1 MGKIF
6 SLADTFMPRF
16 KRRSIVTRLSRAKG
30 DDISH
35 FAQAP
40 DCANAAIPDRTD

>member
-1 MGKIF
+1 MGEIF
-6 SLADTFMPRF
+6 SIADRFMPRF

-35 FAQAP
+35 FVQAP
-40 DCANAAIPDRTD
+40 DGASAALPDRTD